1 MEVVGFCA
9 LYLEQ
14 LKRKSLTGYAR
25 VAVAMVLERRTFV
38 DRSNDKAKL
47 AAKNG
52 NESGRPIWLAV
63 SVLGDQCHVGA
74 FLPATRRVSWLL
86 FKARATTN
94 LDHQANGTG
103 LA

>member
-1 MEVVGFCA
+1 M
-9 LYLEQ
+9 
-14 LKRKSLTGYAR
+14 
-25 VAVAMVLERRTFV
+25 

-52 NESGRPIWLAV
+52 NENGRPIRLAG
-63 SVLGDQCHVGA
+63 SILGDQCHVGA

>member
-1 MEVVGFCA
+1 M
-9 LYLEQ
+9 
-14 LKRKSLTGYAR
+14 
-25 VAVAMVLERRTFV
+25 
-38 DRSNDKAKL
+38 DRSNDKAKFSEKS
-47 AAKNG
+47 A
-52 NESGRPIWLAV
+52 NESGRPIWLAG
-63 SVLGDQCHVGA
+63 SVLGNQCHVGA

>member
-1 MEVVGFCA
+1 
-9 LYLEQ
+9 
-14 LKRKSLTGYAR
+14 
-25 VAVAMVLERRTFV
+25 V

-63 SVLGDQCHVGA
+63 SVLGDQCHVDA

-103 LA
+103 LIKARQDHRLSEPPKQHGEQHLGD

>member
-9 LYLEQ
+9 FYLEQ
-14 LKRKSLTGYAR
+14 LKPKKLNRYAR

-38 DRSNDKAKL
+38 DRSNGKAKL
-47 AAKNG
+47 AG
-52 NESGRPIWLAV
+52 
-63 SVLGDQCHVGA
+63 SVLGNQCHVGA